1 MRQLL
6 ISTALLLAVPTFGAA
21 QGSTCPDGTMTCNIA
36 TVGDTDISAPQTIGD
51 TVNPTYSPDSA
62 SANASTG
69 AIDVDNIVQGDTIT
83 TEATGNTSTNDN
95 RSTANNSGSANV
107 TGGNITSSGGNITS
121 SADTTGGN
129 IDSTAVTASGP
140 ATTVGGNI
148 DSSATTTS
156 GAATTTSGPATT
168 VGGTA
173 MTASGPA
180 NTNSGNIT
188 SSGGAGGASNSES
201 AVLGSGNSASDSRAT
216 GGNSRATG
224 GRATGGNSRAVTG
237 ASTSRATGGA
247 GGRATGGRSSSG
259 GNTISGG
266 NSRTN
271 IDASQRTTIR
281 HAANTAA
288 MINSQGYGGQN
299 CLGDTNPSG
308 QFGASIQTFGWGVTA
323 NSMKASNVCALLK
336 IGGQRAALAYL
347 AGMDPN
353 ARRALLNNGL
363 AVTRAQIEAQV
374 RAEAEAERQ
383 QQRRA
388 STQKL
393 ACPSGYDLTARQDG
407 SMTCR
412 VVEIDQTPRQVAAPM
427 PPAGTSCPAGSRWD
441 GKGCWMARK

>member
-140 ATTVGGNI
+140 ATTVGG
-148 DSSATTTS
+148 
-156 GAATTTSGPATT
+156 
-168 VGGTA
+168 TA

-201 AVLGSGNSASDSRAT
+201 AVLRSGNSASDSRAT

-288 MINSQGYGGQN
+288 MIHSQGYGGQN

-388 STQKL
+388 SRQKL
-393 ACPSGYDLTARQDG
+393 ACPSGYDLLALQDG

-412 VVEIDQTPRQVAAPM
+412 LVQIDQTPRQVAAPM

-441 GKGCWMARK
+441 GKGCWMPRQ

>member
-129 IDSTAVTASGP
+129 IDSTAVTA
-140 ATTVGGNI
+140 
-148 DSSATTTS
+148 
-156 GAATTTSGPATT
+156 SGPATT

-388 STQKL
+388 SRQKL
-393 ACPSGYDLTARQDG
+393 ACPSGYDLLALQDG

-412 VVEIDQTPRQVAAPM
+412 LVQIDQTPRQVAAPM

-441 GKGCWMARK
+441 GKGCWMPRQ

>member
-107 TGGNITSSGGNITS
+107 TGGNINSTGGNITS

-129 IDSTAVTASGP
+129 IDSS
-140 ATTVGGNI
+140 
-148 DSSATTTS
+148 
-156 GAATTTSGPATT
+156 ATTTSGPATT

-173 MTASGPA
+173 VTASGPA
-180 NTNSGNIT
+180 STNSGSIT
-188 SSGGAGGASNSES
+188 SSGGAGGASSSES
-201 AVLGSGNSASDSRAT
+201 SIAGSGNSASD
-216 GGNSRATG
+216 SRATG

-247 GGRATGGRSSSG
+247 GGRATGGSSRSSSG

-266 NSRTN
+266 NSTTN
-271 IDASQRTTIR
+271 VDASQRTTIR

-288 MINSQGYGGQN
+288 MIDSQGYGGQN

-347 AGMDPN
+347 AGMDRN
-353 ARRALLNNGL
+353 AHRALVNNGM

>member
-95 RSTANNSGSANV
+95 RSSANNSGSANV
-107 TGGNITSSGGNITS
+107 TGGNINATGGNITS

-129 IDSTAVTASGP
+129 IDSTA
-140 ATTVGGNI
+140 
-148 DSSATTTS
+148 
-156 GAATTTSGPATT
+156 TTTSGPATT
-168 VGGTA
+168 VGGNA
-173 MTASGPA
+173 VTASGPA

-216 GGNSRATG
+216 GG
-224 GRATGGNSRAVTG
+224 RATGGNSRAVTG

-247 GGRATGGRSSSG
+247 GGRATGGSSRSSSG

-266 NSRTN
+266 NSTTN
-271 IDASQRTTIR
+271 VDASQRTTIR

-288 MINSQGYGGQN
+288 MIDSQGYGGQN

-323 NSMKASNVCALLK
+323 NSMKASNVCAMLK
-336 IGGQRAALAYL
+336 IGGERAALAYL

-353 ARRALLNNGL
+353 ARRALLNNGM
-363 AVTRAQIEAQV
+363 AVTIAQVEAQA

-393 ACPSGYDLTARQDG
+393 ACPSGYDLTARQNG

-412 VVEIDQTPRQVAAPM
+412 LVEIDQTPRQVAAPM

-441 GKGCWMARK
+441 GKGCWMPRQ

>member
-95 RSTANNSGSANV
+95 RSSANNSGSANV
-107 TGGNITSSGGNITS
+107 TGGNINATGGNITS

-129 IDSTAVTASGP
+129 IDSTA
-140 ATTVGGNI
+140 
-148 DSSATTTS
+148 
-156 GAATTTSGPATT
+156 TTTSGPATT
-168 VGGTA
+168 VGGNA
-173 MTASGPA
+173 VTASGPA

-201 AVLGSGNSASDSRAT
+201 AVAGSGNSASD
-216 GGNSRATG
+216 SRATG

-247 GGRATGGRSSSG
+247 GGRATGGQSSSG

-266 NSRTN
+266 NSTTN
-271 IDASQRTTIR
+271 VDASQRTTVR

-288 MINSQGYGGQN
+288 VIDSQGYGGQN

-323 NSMKASNVCALLK
+323 NSMKASNVCAMLK
-336 IGGQRAALAYL
+336 IGGERAALAYL

-353 ARRALLNNGL
+353 ARRALLNNGM
-363 AVTRAQIEAQV
+363 AVTIAQVEAQA

-388 STQKL
+388 SAQKL

-412 VVEIDQTPRQVAAPM
+412 LVEIDQTPRQVAPPM
-427 PPAGTSCPAGSRWD
+427 LPAGASCPAGSRWD
-441 GKGCWMARK
+441 GKGCWMPRQ

>member
-95 RSTANNSGSANV
+95 RSSANNSGSANV
-107 TGGNITSSGGNITS
+107 NGGNINATGGNITS

-129 IDSTAVTASGP
+129 IDSTA
-140 ATTVGGNI
+140 
-148 DSSATTTS
+148 
-156 GAATTTSGPATT
+156 TTTSGPATT
-168 VGGTA
+168 VGGNA
-173 MTASGPA
+173 VTASGPA
-180 NTNSGNIT
+180 STNSGSIT

-201 AVLGSGNSASDSRAT
+201 AVAGSGNSASD
-216 GGNSRATG
+216 SRATG

-247 GGRATGGRSSSG
+247 GGRATGGSSRSSSG

-266 NSRTN
+266 NSTTN
-271 IDASQRTTIR
+271 VDASQRTTVR

-288 MINSQGYGGQN
+288 VIDSQGYGGQN

-323 NSMKASNVCALLK
+323 NSMKASNVCAMLK
-336 IGGQRAALAYL
+336 IGGERAALAYL

-353 ARRALLNNGL
+353 ARRALLNNGM
-363 AVTRAQIEAQV
+363 AVTIAQVEAQA

-388 STQKL
+388 SAQKL

-412 VVEIDQTPRQVAAPM
+412 LVEIDQTPRQVAPPM
-427 PPAGTSCPAGSRWD
+427 PPAGASCPAGSRWD
-441 GKGCWMARK
+441 GKGCWMPRQ

>member
-140 ATTVGGNI
+140 ATTVGG
-148 DSSATTTS
+148 T
-156 GAATTTSGPATT
+156 ATTTSGPATT
-168 VGGTA
+168 VGGNA
-173 MTASGPA
+173 VTASGPA

-201 AVLGSGNSASDSRAT
+201 AVAGSGNSASD
-216 GGNSRATG
+216 SRATG

-247 GGRATGGRSSSG
+247 GGRATGGSSRSSSG

-266 NSRTN
+266 NSQTN
-271 IDASQRTTIR
+271 VDASQRTTIR

-288 MINSQGYGGQN
+288 MIDSQGYGGQN

-323 NSMKASNVCALLK
+323 NSMKASNVCAMLK
-336 IGGQRAALAYL
+336 IGGERAALAYL

-353 ARRALLNNGL
+353 ARRALLNNGM
-363 AVTRAQIEAQV
+363 AVTSAQIEAQA

-412 VVEIDQTPRQVAAPM
+412 LVEIDQTPRQVAAPM
-427 PPAGTSCPAGSRWD
+427 PPAGTSCPTGSRWD

>member
-95 RSTANNSGSANV
+95 RSSANNSGSANV
-107 TGGNITSSGGNITS
+107 TGGNINATGGNITS

-129 IDSTAVTASGP
+129 IDSS
-140 ATTVGGNI
+140 
-148 DSSATTTS
+148 
-156 GAATTTSGPATT
+156 ATTTSGPATT

-173 MTASGPA
+173 TTTSGPA
-180 NTNSGNIT
+180 STNSGSIT
-188 SSGGAGGASNSES
+188 SSGGAGGASSSES
-201 AVLGSGNSASDSRAT
+201 SIAGSGNSASD
-216 GGNSRATG
+216 SRATG

-237 ASTSRATGGA
+237 ASSSRATGGA
-247 GGRATGGRSSSG
+247 GGRATGGSSRSSSG

-266 NSRTN
+266 NSTTN
-271 IDASQRTTIR
+271 VDASQRTTIR

-288 MINSQGYGGQN
+288 MIDSQGYGGQN

-336 IGGQRAALAYL
+336 IGGERAALAYL

-353 ARRALLNNGL
+353 ARRALLNNGM

-412 VVEIDQTPRQVAAPM
+412 LVEIDQTPRQVAAPM
-427 PPAGTSCPAGSRWD
+427 PPAGTSCPTGSRWD

>member
-95 RSTANNSGSANV
+95 RSSANNSGSANV
-107 TGGNITSSGGNITS
+107 TGGNINATGGNITS

-129 IDSTAVTASGP
+129 IDSS
-140 ATTVGGNI
+140 
-148 DSSATTTS
+148 
-156 GAATTTSGPATT
+156 ATTTSGPATT

-173 MTASGPA
+173 TTTSGPA
-180 NTNSGNIT
+180 STNSGSIT
-188 SSGGAGGASNSES
+188 SSGGAGGASSSES
-201 AVLGSGNSASDSRAT
+201 SIAGSGNSASD
-216 GGNSRATG
+216 SRATG

-237 ASTSRATGGA
+237 ASSSRATGGA
-247 GGRATGGRSSSG
+247 GGRATGGSSRSSSG

-266 NSRTN
+266 NSTTN
-271 IDASQRTTIR
+271 VDASQRTTIR

-288 MINSQGYGGQN
+288 MIDSQGYGGQN

-308 QFGASIQTFGWGVTA
+308 QFGASMQTFGWGVTA
-323 NSMKASNVCALLK
+323 NSMKASNVCAILK
-336 IGGQRAALAYL
+336 IGGERAALAYL

-353 ARRALLNNGL
+353 ARRALLNNGM

-412 VVEIDQTPRQVAAPM
+412 LVEIDQTPRQVAAPM

-441 GKGCWMARK
+441 GNGCWMPRR

>member
-95 RSTANNSGSANV
+95 RSSANNSGSANV
-107 TGGNITSSGGNITS
+107 TGGNINATGGNITS

-140 ATTVGGNI
+140 ATTVGG
-148 DSSATTTS
+148 T
-156 GAATTTSGPATT
+156 ATTTSGPA
-168 VGGTA
+168 
-173 MTASGPA
+173 S
-180 NTNSGNIT
+180 TNSGSIT
-188 SSGGAGGASNSES
+188 SSGGAGGASSSES
-201 AVLGSGNSASDSRAT
+201 SIAGSGNSASD
-216 GGNSRATG
+216 SRATG

-237 ASTSRATGGA
+237 ASSSRATGGA
-247 GGRATGGRSSSG
+247 GGRATGGSSRSSSG

-266 NSRTN
+266 NSQTN
-271 IDASQRTTIR
+271 VDASQRTTIR

-288 MINSQGYGGQN
+288 MIDSQGYGGQN

-308 QFGASIQTFGWGVTA
+308 QFGASMQTFGWGVTA

-336 IGGQRAALAYL
+336 IGGERAALAYL

-353 ARRALLNNGL
+353 ARRALLNNGM
-363 AVTRAQIEAQV
+363 AVTRAQIEAQE

-412 VVEIDQTPRQVAAPM
+412 LVEIDQTPRQVAAPM
-427 PPAGTSCPAGSRWD
+427 PTAGTSCPTGSRWD

>member
-36 TVGDTDISAPQTIGD
+36 TVGDTNISAPQTIGD

-95 RSTANNSGSANV
+95 RSSANNSGSANV

-129 IDSTAVTASGP
+129 IDSS
-140 ATTVGGNI
+140 
-148 DSSATTTS
+148 
-156 GAATTTSGPATT
+156 ATTTSGPATT
-168 VGGTA
+168 VGGNA
-173 MTASGPA
+173 VTASGPA
-180 NTNSGNIT
+180 STNSGSIT
-188 SSGGAGGASNSES
+188 SSGGAGGASSSES
-201 AVLGSGNSASDSRAT
+201 SIAGSGNSASD
-216 GGNSRATG
+216 SRATG

-237 ASTSRATGGA
+237 ASTSRAAGGA
-247 GGRATGGRSSSG
+247 GGRATGGSSRSSSG

-266 NSRTN
+266 NSTTN
-271 IDASQRTTIR
+271 VDASQRTTIR

-288 MINSQGYGGQN
+288 MIDSQGYGGQN

-323 NSMKASNVCALLK
+323 NSMKASNVCAMLK
-336 IGGQRAALAYL
+336 IGGERAALAYL

-353 ARRALLNNGL
+353 ARHALLNNGM
-363 AVTRAQIEAQV
+363 AVTIAQVEAQA

-412 VVEIDQTPRQVAAPM
+412 LVEIDQTPRQVAAPM

-441 GKGCWMARK
+441 GKGCWMPRQ

>member
-36 TVGDTDISAPQTIGD
+36 TVGDTNISAPQTIGD

-107 TGGNITSSGGNITS
+107 TGGNINATGGNITS

-129 IDSTAVTASGP
+129 IDSTA
-140 ATTVGGNI
+140 
-148 DSSATTTS
+148 
-156 GAATTTSGPATT
+156 TTTSGPATT
-168 VGGTA
+168 VGGNA
-173 MTASGPA
+173 VTASGPA

-201 AVLGSGNSASDSRAT
+201 AVAGSGNSASD
-216 GGNSRATG
+216 SRATG

-247 GGRATGGRSSSG
+247 GGRATGGSSRSSSG

-266 NSRTN
+266 NSTTN
-271 IDASQRTTIR
+271 VDASQRTTIR

-288 MINSQGYGGQN
+288 MIDSQGYGGQN

-323 NSMKASNVCALLK
+323 NSMKASNVCAMLK
-336 IGGQRAALAYL
+336 IGGERAALAYL

-353 ARRALLNNGL
+353 ARRALLNNGM
-363 AVTRAQIEAQV
+363 AVTIAQVEAQA

-388 STQKL
+388 SRQKL

>member
-140 ATTVGGNI
+140 ATTVGG
-148 DSSATTTS
+148 
-156 GAATTTSGPATT
+156 
-168 VGGTA
+168 TA

-288 MINSQGYGGQN
+288 MIDSQGYGGQN

-388 STQKL
+388 SRQKL
-393 ACPSGYDLTARQDG
+393 ACPSGYDLLALQDG

-412 VVEIDQTPRQVAAPM
+412 LVQIDQTPRQVAAPM

-441 GKGCWMARK
+441 GKGCWMPRQ

>member
-36 TVGDTDISAPQTIGD
+36 TVGDSTITAPQTIGD

-129 IDSTAVTASGP
+129 IDSTA
-140 ATTVGGNI
+140 
-148 DSSATTTS
+148 
-156 GAATTTSGPATT
+156 TTTSGPATT
-168 VGGTA
+168 VGGNA
-173 MTASGPA
+173 VTASGPA

-201 AVLGSGNSASDSRAT
+201 AVAGSGNSASD
-216 GGNSRATG
+216 SRATG

-247 GGRATGGRSSSG
+247 GGRATGGSSRSSSG

-266 NSRTN
+266 NSQTN
-271 IDASQRTTIR
+271 VDASQRTTIR

-288 MINSQGYGGQN
+288 MIDSQGYGGQN

-323 NSMKASNVCALLK
+323 NSMKASNVCAMLK
-336 IGGQRAALAYL
+336 IGGERAALAYL

-353 ARRALLNNGL
+353 ARRALLNNGM

-412 VVEIDQTPRQVAAPM
+412 LVEIDQTPRQVAAPM
-427 PPAGTSCPAGSRWD
+427 PPAGTSCPTGSRWD

>member
-83 TEATGNTSTNDN
+83 TEAMGNTSTNDN

-107 TGGNITSSGGNITS
+107 TGGNINSTGGNINS

-129 IDSTAVTASGP
+129 IDSS
-140 ATTVGGNI
+140 
-148 DSSATTTS
+148 
-156 GAATTTSGPATT
+156 ATTTSGPATT

-173 MTASGPA
+173 VTASGPA
-180 NTNSGNIT
+180 STNSGSIT
-188 SSGGAGGASNSES
+188 SSGGAGGASSSES
-201 AVLGSGNSASDSRAT
+201 SIAGSGNSASD
-216 GGNSRATG
+216 SRATG

-247 GGRATGGRSSSG
+247 GGRATGGSSRSSSG

-266 NSRTN
+266 NSTTN
-271 IDASQRTTIR
+271 VDASQRTTIR

-288 MINSQGYGGQN
+288 MIDSQGYGGQN

-308 QFGASIQTFGWGVTA
+308 QFGASMQTFGWGVTA

-336 IGGQRAALAYL
+336 IGGERAALAYL

-353 ARRALLNNGL
+353 ARRALLNNGM
-363 AVTRAQIEAQV
+363 AVTRAQIEAQE

-388 STQKL
+388 SKQKL

-412 VVEIDQTPRQVAAPM
+412 LVEIDQTPRQVAAPM
-427 PPAGTSCPAGSRWD
+427 PPAGTSCPTGSRWD

>member
-107 TGGNITSSGGNITS
+107 TGGNINATGGNITS

-140 ATTVGGNI
+140 ATTVGG
-148 DSSATTTS
+148 T
-156 GAATTTSGPATT
+156 ATTTSGPATT
-168 VGGTA
+168 
-173 MTASGPA
+173 
-180 NTNSGNIT
+180 NSGSIT
-188 SSGGAGGASNSES
+188 SSGGAGGASSSES
-201 AVLGSGNSASDSRAT
+201 SIAGSGNSASD
-216 GGNSRATG
+216 SRATG

-237 ASTSRATGGA
+237 ASSSRATGGA
-247 GGRATGGRSSSG
+247 GGRATGGSSRSSSG

-266 NSRTN
+266 NSQTN
-271 IDASQRTTIR
+271 VDASQRTTIR

-288 MINSQGYGGQN
+288 MIDSQGYGGQN

-308 QFGASIQTFGWGVTA
+308 QFGASMQTFGWGVTA
-323 NSMKASNVCALLK
+323 NSMKASNVCAILK
-336 IGGQRAALAYL
+336 IGGERAALAYL

-353 ARRALLNNGL
+353 ARRALLNNGM

-412 VVEIDQTPRQVAAPM
+412 LVEIDQTPRQVAAPM
-427 PPAGTSCPAGSRWD
+427 PPAGTSCPTGSRWD

>member
-148 DSSATTTS
+148 DST
-156 GAATTTSGPATT
+156 ATTTSGPA
-168 VGGTA
+168 
-173 MTASGPA
+173 S
-180 NTNSGNIT
+180 TNSGSIT
-188 SSGGAGGASNSES
+188 SSGGAGGASSSES
-201 AVLGSGNSASDSRAT
+201 SIAGSGNSASD
-216 GGNSRATG
+216 SRATG

-237 ASTSRATGGA
+237 ASSSRATGGA
-247 GGRATGGRSSSG
+247 GGRATGGSSRSSSG

-266 NSRTN
+266 NSQTN
-271 IDASQRTTIR
+271 VDASQRTTIR

-288 MINSQGYGGQN
+288 MIDSQGYGGQN

-308 QFGASIQTFGWGVTA
+308 QFGASMQTFGWGVTA

-336 IGGQRAALAYL
+336 IGGERAALAYL

-353 ARRALLNNGL
+353 ARRALLNNGM

-412 VVEIDQTPRQVAAPM
+412 LVEIDQTPRQVAAPM

>member
-36 TVGDTDISAPQTIGD
+36 TVGDTNISAPQTIGD

-95 RSTANNSGSANV
+95 RSSANNSGSANV
-107 TGGNITSSGGNITS
+107 TGGNINATGGNITS

-129 IDSTAVTASGP
+129 IDSTA
-140 ATTVGGNI
+140 
-148 DSSATTTS
+148 
-156 GAATTTSGPATT
+156 TTTSGPATT
-168 VGGTA
+168 VGGNA
-173 MTASGPA
+173 VTASGPA
-180 NTNSGNIT
+180 NTNSGSIT

-201 AVLGSGNSASDSRAT
+201 AVAGSGNSASD
-216 GGNSRATG
+216 SRATG

-247 GGRATGGRSSSG
+247 GGRATGGSSRSSSG

-266 NSRTN
+266 NSTTN
-271 IDASQRTTIR
+271 VDASQRTTIR

-288 MINSQGYGGQN
+288 MIDSQGYGGQN

-323 NSMKASNVCALLK
+323 NSMKASNVCAMLK
-336 IGGQRAALAYL
+336 IGGERAALAYL

-353 ARRALLNNGL
+353 ARRALLNNGM
-363 AVTRAQIEAQV
+363 AVTSAQIEAQA
-374 RAEAEAERQ
+374 RAEAERQ

-388 STQKL
+388 SAQKL

-412 VVEIDQTPRQVAAPM
+412 LVEIDHTPRKVAPPM

-441 GKGCWMARK
+441 GKGCWMPRQ

>member
-129 IDSTAVTASGP
+129 IDSTA
-140 ATTVGGNI
+140 
-148 DSSATTTS
+148 
-156 GAATTTSGPATT
+156 TTTSGPATT
-168 VGGTA
+168 VGGNA
-173 MTASGPA
+173 VTASGPA
-180 NTNSGNIT
+180 STNSGSIT
-188 SSGGAGGASNSES
+188 SSGGAGGASSSES
-201 AVLGSGNSASDSRAT
+201 SIAGSGNSASD
-216 GGNSRATG
+216 SRATG

-237 ASTSRATGGA
+237 ASSSRATGGA
-247 GGRATGGRSSSG
+247 GGRATGGSSRSSSG

-266 NSRTN
+266 NSQTN
-271 IDASQRTTIR
+271 VDASQRTTIR

-288 MINSQGYGGQN
+288 MIDSQGYGGQN

-308 QFGASIQTFGWGVTA
+308 QFGASMQTFGWGVTA
-323 NSMKASNVCALLK
+323 NSMKASNVCAILK
-336 IGGQRAALAYL
+336 IGGERAALAYL

-353 ARRALLNNGL
+353 ARRALLNNGM

-412 VVEIDQTPRQVAAPM
+412 LVEIDQTPRQVAPPM
-427 PPAGTSCPAGSRWD
+427 PPAGASCPAGSRWD
-441 GKGCWMARK
+441 GKGCWMPRQ

>member
-140 ATTVGGNI
+140 ATTVGG
-148 DSSATTTS
+148 T
-156 GAATTTSGPATT
+156 ATTTSGPATT
-168 VGGTA
+168 
-173 MTASGPA
+173 
-180 NTNSGNIT
+180 NSGSIT
-188 SSGGAGGASNSES
+188 SSGGAGGASSSES
-201 AVLGSGNSASDSRAT
+201 SIAGSGNSASD
-216 GGNSRATG
+216 SRATG

-237 ASTSRATGGA
+237 ASSSRATGGA
-247 GGRATGGRSSSG
+247 GGRATGGSSRSSSG

-266 NSRTN
+266 NSQTN
-271 IDASQRTTIR
+271 VDASQRTTIR

-288 MINSQGYGGQN
+288 MIDSQGYGGQN

-308 QFGASIQTFGWGVTA
+308 QFGASMQTFGWGVTA
-323 NSMKASNVCALLK
+323 NSMKASNVCAILK
-336 IGGQRAALAYL
+336 IGGERAALAYL

-353 ARRALLNNGL
+353 ARRALLNNGM

-412 VVEIDQTPRQVAAPM
+412 LVEIDQTPRQVAAPM
-427 PPAGTSCPAGSRWD
+427 PPAGTSCPTGSRWD

>member
-36 TVGDTDISAPQTIGD
+36 TVGDTNISAPQTIGD

-95 RSTANNSGSANV
+95 RSSANNSGSANV
-107 TGGNITSSGGNITS
+107 TGGNINSTGGNITS

-129 IDSTAVTASGP
+129 IDSS
-140 ATTVGGNI
+140 
-148 DSSATTTS
+148 
-156 GAATTTSGPATT
+156 ATTTSGPAST

-173 MTASGPA
+173 TTTSGPA
-180 NTNSGNIT
+180 STNSGSIT
-188 SSGGAGGASNSES
+188 SSGGAGGASSSES
-201 AVLGSGNSASDSRAT
+201 SVAGSGNSASDSRAT
-216 GGNSRATG
+216 
-224 GRATGGNSRAVTG
+224 
-237 ASTSRATGGA
+237 

-288 MINSQGYGGQN
+288 MIDSQGYGGQN

-388 STQKL
+388 SRQKL
-393 ACPSGYDLTARQDG
+393 ACPSGYDLLALQDG

>member
-36 TVGDTDISAPQTIGD
+36 TVGDSTITAPQTIGD

-95 RSTANNSGSANV
+95 RSSANNSGSANV
-107 TGGNITSSGGNITS
+107 TGGNINATGGNITS

-140 ATTVGGNI
+140 ATTVGG
-148 DSSATTTS
+148 T
-156 GAATTTSGPATT
+156 ATTTSGPA
-168 VGGTA
+168 
-173 MTASGPA
+173 S
-180 NTNSGNIT
+180 TNSGSIT
-188 SSGGAGGASNSES
+188 SSGGAGGASSSES
-201 AVLGSGNSASDSRAT
+201 SIAGSGNSASD
-216 GGNSRATG
+216 SRATG

-237 ASTSRATGGA
+237 ASSSRATGGA
-247 GGRATGGRSSSG
+247 GGRATGGSSRSSSG

-266 NSRTN
+266 NSTTN
-271 IDASQRTTIR
+271 VDASQRTTIR

-288 MINSQGYGGQN
+288 MIDSQGYGGQN

-308 QFGASIQTFGWGVTA
+308 QFGASMQTFGWGVTA
-323 NSMKASNVCALLK
+323 NSMKASNVCAMLK
-336 IGGQRAALAYL
+336 IGGERAALAYL

-353 ARRALLNNGL
+353 ARRALLNNGM

-412 VVEIDQTPRQVAAPM
+412 LVEIDQTPRQVAAPM
-427 PPAGTSCPAGSRWD
+427 PPAGTSCPTGSRWD

>member
-107 TGGNITSSGGNITS
+107 TGGNINSSGGNITS

-129 IDSTAVTASGP
+129 IDSTA
-140 ATTVGGNI
+140 
-148 DSSATTTS
+148 
-156 GAATTTSGPATT
+156 TTTSGPATT
-168 VGGTA
+168 VGGNA
-173 MTASGPA
+173 VTASGPA
-180 NTNSGNIT
+180 STNSGSIT
-188 SSGGAGGASNSES
+188 SSGGAGGASSSES
-201 AVLGSGNSASDSRAT
+201 SIAGSGNSASD
-216 GGNSRATG
+216 SRATG

-237 ASTSRATGGA
+237 ASSSRATGGA
-247 GGRATGGRSSSG
+247 GGRATGGSSRSSSG

-266 NSRTN
+266 NSQTN
-271 IDASQRTTIR
+271 VDASQRTTIR

-288 MINSQGYGGQN
+288 MIDSQGYGGQN

-308 QFGASIQTFGWGVTA
+308 QFGASMQTFGWGVTA
-323 NSMKASNVCALLK
+323 NSMKASNVCAILK
-336 IGGQRAALAYL
+336 IGGERAALAYL

-353 ARRALLNNGL
+353 ARRALLNNGM

-412 VVEIDQTPRQVAAPM
+412 VVEIDQTHRQVAAPM

-441 GKGCWMARK
+441 GKGCWMPRR

>member
-36 TVGDTDISAPQTIGD
+36 TVGDSTITAPQTIGD

-95 RSTANNSGSANV
+95 RSSANNSGSANV
-107 TGGNITSSGGNITS
+107 TGGNINATGGNITS

-140 ATTVGGNI
+140 ATTVGG
-148 DSSATTTS
+148 T
-156 GAATTTSGPATT
+156 ATTTSGPA
-168 VGGTA
+168 
-173 MTASGPA
+173 S
-180 NTNSGNIT
+180 TNSGSIT
-188 SSGGAGGASNSES
+188 SSGGAGGASSSES
-201 AVLGSGNSASDSRAT
+201 SIAGSGNSASD
-216 GGNSRATG
+216 SRATG

-237 ASTSRATGGA
+237 ASSSRATGGA
-247 GGRATGGRSSSG
+247 GGRATGGSSRSSSG

-266 NSRTN
+266 NSTTN
-271 IDASQRTTIR
+271 VDASQRTTIK

-288 MINSQGYGGQN
+288 MIDSQGYGGQN

-308 QFGASIQTFGWGVTA
+308 QFGASMQTFGWGVTA
-323 NSMKASNVCALLK
+323 NSMKASNVCAILK
-336 IGGQRAALAYL
+336 IAGERAALAYL

-353 ARRALLNNGL
+353 ARRALLNNGM

-412 VVEIDQTPRQVAAPM
+412 LVEIDQTPRQVAAPM
-427 PPAGTSCPAGSRWD
+427 PPAGTSCPTGSRWD

>member
-36 TVGDTDISAPQTIGD
+36 TVGDSTITAPQTIGD

-95 RSTANNSGSANV
+95 RSSANNSGSANV
-107 TGGNITSSGGNITS
+107 TGGNINATGGNITS

-129 IDSTAVTASGP
+129 IDSTA
-140 ATTVGGNI
+140 
-148 DSSATTTS
+148 
-156 GAATTTSGPATT
+156 TTTSGPATT
-168 VGGTA
+168 
-173 MTASGPA
+173 
-180 NTNSGNIT
+180 NSGSIT
-188 SSGGAGGASNSES
+188 SSGGAGGASSSES
-201 AVLGSGNSASDSRAT
+201 SIAGSGNSASD
-216 GGNSRATG
+216 SRATG

-237 ASTSRATGGA
+237 ASSSRATGGA
-247 GGRATGGRSSSG
+247 GGRATGGSSRSSSG

-266 NSRTN
+266 NSQTN
-271 IDASQRTTIR
+271 VDASQRTTIR

-288 MINSQGYGGQN
+288 MIDSQGYGGQN

-308 QFGASIQTFGWGVTA
+308 QFGASMQTFGWGVTA
-323 NSMKASNVCALLK
+323 NSMKASNVCAILK
-336 IGGQRAALAYL
+336 IAGERAALAYL

-353 ARRALLNNGL
+353 ARRALLNNGM

-412 VVEIDQTPRQVAAPM
+412 LVEIDQTPRQVAAPM
-427 PPAGTSCPAGSRWD
+427 PTAGTSCPTGSRWD

>member
-95 RSTANNSGSANV
+95 RSSANNSGSANV
-107 TGGNITSSGGNITS
+107 
-121 SADTTGGN
+121 TGGN

-140 ATTVGGNI
+140 ATTVGG
-148 DSSATTTS
+148 T
-156 GAATTTSGPATT
+156 ATTTSGPA
-168 VGGTA
+168 
-173 MTASGPA
+173 S
-180 NTNSGNIT
+180 TNSGSIT
-188 SSGGAGGASNSES
+188 SSGGAGGASSSES
-201 AVLGSGNSASDSRAT
+201 SIAGSGNSASD
-216 GGNSRATG
+216 SRATG

-237 ASTSRATGGA
+237 ASSSRATGGA
-247 GGRATGGRSSSG
+247 GGRATGGSSRSSSG

-266 NSRTN
+266 NSQTN
-271 IDASQRTTIR
+271 VDASQRTTIR

-288 MINSQGYGGQN
+288 MIDSQGYGGQN

-308 QFGASIQTFGWGVTA
+308 QFGASMQTFGWGVTA

-336 IGGQRAALAYL
+336 IGGERAALAYL

-353 ARRALLNNGL
+353 ARRALLNNGM

-412 VVEIDQTPRQVAAPM
+412 LVEIDQTPRQVAAPM
-427 PPAGTSCPAGSRWD
+427 PPAGTSCPTGSRWD

>member
-36 TVGDTDISAPQTIGD
+36 TVGDSTITAPQTIGD

-95 RSTANNSGSANV
+95 RSSANNSGSANV
-107 TGGNITSSGGNITS
+107 TGGNINATGGNITS

-140 ATTVGGNI
+140 ATTVGG
-148 DSSATTTS
+148 T
-156 GAATTTSGPATT
+156 ATTTSGPA
-168 VGGTA
+168 
-173 MTASGPA
+173 S
-180 NTNSGNIT
+180 TNSGSIT
-188 SSGGAGGASNSES
+188 SSGGAGGASSSES
-201 AVLGSGNSASDSRAT
+201 SIAGSGNSASD
-216 GGNSRATG
+216 SRATG

-237 ASTSRATGGA
+237 ASSSRATGGA
-247 GGRATGGRSSSG
+247 GGRATGGSSRSSSG

-266 NSRTN
+266 NSQTN
-271 IDASQRTTIR
+271 VDASQRTTIR

-288 MINSQGYGGQN
+288 MIDSQGYGGQN

-308 QFGASIQTFGWGVTA
+308 QFGASMQTFGWGVTA
-323 NSMKASNVCALLK
+323 NSMKASNVCAILK
-336 IGGQRAALAYL
+336 IGGERAALAYL

-353 ARRALLNNGL
+353 ARRALLNNGM

-412 VVEIDQTPRQVAAPM
+412 LVEIDQTPRQVAVPM
-427 PPAGTSCPAGSRWD
+427 PPAGTSCPTGSRWD

>member
-107 TGGNITSSGGNITS
+107 TGGNINSTGGNINS
-121 SADTTGGN
+121 SADTT
-129 IDSTAVTASGP
+129 
-140 ATTVGGNI
+140 GGNI

-156 GAATTTSGPATT
+156 GPATT
-168 VGGTA
+168 VGGNA
-173 MTASGPA
+173 VTASGPA
-180 NTNSGNIT
+180 NTNSGSIT
-188 SSGGAGGASNSES
+188 SSGGAGGASSSES
-201 AVLGSGNSASDSRAT
+201 SIAGSGNSASD
-216 GGNSRATG
+216 SRATG

-237 ASTSRATGGA
+237 ASSSRATGGA
-247 GGRATGGRSSSG
+247 GGRATGGSSRSSSG

-266 NSRTN
+266 NSQTN
-271 IDASQRTTIR
+271 VDASQRTTIR

-288 MINSQGYGGQN
+288 MIDSQGYGGQN

-347 AGMDPN
+347 AGMDRN
-353 ARRALLNNGL
+353 AHRALVNNGM

-427 PPAGTSCPAGSRWD
+427 PPAGTSCPTGSRWD

>member
-36 TVGDTDISAPQTIGD
+36 TVGDTNISAPQTIGD

-95 RSTANNSGSANV
+95 RSSANNSGSANV
-107 TGGNITSSGGNITS
+107 TGGNINSTGGNITS

-129 IDSTAVTASGP
+129 IDSS
-140 ATTVGGNI
+140 
-148 DSSATTTS
+148 
-156 GAATTTSGPATT
+156 ATTTSGPATT

-173 MTASGPA
+173 TTTSGPA
-180 NTNSGNIT
+180 STNSGSIT
-188 SSGGAGGASNSES
+188 SSGGAGGASSSES
-201 AVLGSGNSASDSRAT
+201 SIAGSGNSASD
-216 GGNSRATG
+216 SRATG

-237 ASTSRATGGA
+237 ASSSRATGGA
-247 GGRATGGRSSSG
+247 GGRATGGSSRSSSG

-266 NSRTN
+266 NSTTN
-271 IDASQRTTIR
+271 VDASQRTTIK

-288 MINSQGYGGQN
+288 MIDSQGYGGQN

-308 QFGASIQTFGWGVTA
+308 QFGASMQTFGWGVTA

-336 IGGQRAALAYL
+336 IGGERAALAYL

-353 ARRALLNNGL
+353 ARRALLNNGM

-412 VVEIDQTPRQVAAPM
+412 LVEIDQTPRQVAAPM

-441 GKGCWMARK
+441 GNGCWMPRR

>member
-107 TGGNITSSGGNITS
+107 TGGNINATGGNITS

-129 IDSTAVTASGP
+129 IDSS
-140 ATTVGGNI
+140 
-148 DSSATTTS
+148 
-156 GAATTTSGPATT
+156 ATTTSGPATT

-173 MTASGPA
+173 TTTSGPA
-180 NTNSGNIT
+180 STNSGSIT
-188 SSGGAGGASNSES
+188 SSGGAGGASSSES
-201 AVLGSGNSASDSRAT
+201 SIAGSGNSASD
-216 GGNSRATG
+216 SRATG

-237 ASTSRATGGA
+237 ASSSRATGGA
-247 GGRATGGRSSSG
+247 GGRATGGSSRSSSG

-266 NSRTN
+266 NSQTN
-271 IDASQRTTIR
+271 VDASQRTTIR

-288 MINSQGYGGQN
+288 MIDSQGYGGQN

-323 NSMKASNVCALLK
+323 NSMKASNVCAMLK
-336 IGGQRAALAYL
+336 IAGGRAALAYL

-353 ARRALLNNGL
+353 ARRALLNNGM

-412 VVEIDQTPRQVAAPM
+412 LVEIDQTPRQVAAPM
-427 PPAGTSCPAGSRWD
+427 PPAGTSCPTGSRWD

>member
-129 IDSTAVTASGP
+129 IDSS
-140 ATTVGGNI
+140 
-148 DSSATTTS
+148 
-156 GAATTTSGPATT
+156 ATTTSGPATT

-173 MTASGPA
+173 TTTSGPA
-180 NTNSGNIT
+180 TTNSGSIT
-188 SSGGAGGASNSES
+188 SSGGAGGASSSES
-201 AVLGSGNSASDSRAT
+201 SIAGSGNSASD
-216 GGNSRATG
+216 SRATG

-237 ASTSRATGGA
+237 ASSSRATGGA
-247 GGRATGGRSSSG
+247 GGRATGGSSRSSSG

-266 NSRTN
+266 NSQTN
-271 IDASQRTTIR
+271 VDASQRTTIR

-288 MINSQGYGGQN
+288 MIDSQGYGGQN

-308 QFGASIQTFGWGVTA
+308 QFGASMQTFGWGVTA

-336 IGGQRAALAYL
+336 IGGERAALAYL

-353 ARRALLNNGL
+353 ARRALLNNGM
-363 AVTRAQIEAQV
+363 AVTRAQIEAQE

-412 VVEIDQTPRQVAAPM
+412 LVEIDQTPRQVAAPM
-427 PPAGTSCPAGSRWD
+427 PPAGTSCPTGSRWD
-441 GKGCWMARK
+441 GRGCWMARK

>member
-36 TVGDTDISAPQTIGD
+36 TVGDTNISAPQTIGD

-121 SADTTGGN
+121 SADTAGGN

-140 ATTVGGNI
+140 ATTVGG
-148 DSSATTTS
+148 T
-156 GAATTTSGPATT
+156 ATTTSGPATT
-168 VGGTA
+168 
-173 MTASGPA
+173 
-180 NTNSGNIT
+180 NSGSIT
-188 SSGGAGGASNSES
+188 SSGGAGGASSSES
-201 AVLGSGNSASDSRAT
+201 SIAGSGNSASD
-216 GGNSRATG
+216 SRATG

-237 ASTSRATGGA
+237 ASSSRATGGA
-247 GGRATGGRSSSG
+247 GGRATGGSSRSSSG

-266 NSRTN
+266 NSTTN
-271 IDASQRTTIR
+271 VDASQRTTIR

-288 MINSQGYGGQN
+288 MIDSQGYGGQN

-323 NSMKASNVCALLK
+323 NSMKASNVCAMLK
-336 IGGQRAALAYL
+336 IAGPQAALSYL
-347 AGMDPN
+347 ANVDPN
-353 ARRALLNNGL
+353 VRRALLANGL
-363 AVTRAQIEAQV
+363 AEKPSQRKARLAT
-374 RAEAEAERQ
+374 EAEDVPAKNVRPTQIVRCPEG
-383 QQRRA
+383 
-388 STQKL
+388 ST
-393 ACPSGYDLTARQDG
+393 
-407 SMTCR
+407 
-412 VVEIDQTPRQVAAPM
+412 
-427 PPAGTSCPAGSRWD
+427 WD
-441 GKGCWMARK
+441 GKGCWAKNLKAVRR

>member
-140 ATTVGGNI
+140 ATTVGG
-148 DSSATTTS
+148 T
-156 GAATTTSGPATT
+156 ATTTSGPATT
-168 VGGTA
+168 
-173 MTASGPA
+173 
-180 NTNSGNIT
+180 NSGSIT
-188 SSGGAGGASNSES
+188 SSGGAGGASSSES
-201 AVLGSGNSASDSRAT
+201 SIAGSGNSASD
-216 GGNSRATG
+216 SRATG

-237 ASTSRATGGA
+237 ASSSRATGGA
-247 GGRATGGRSSSG
+247 GGRATGGSSRSSSG

-266 NSRTN
+266 NSQTN
-271 IDASQRTTIR
+271 VDASQRTTIR

-288 MINSQGYGGQN
+288 MIDSQGYGGQN

-308 QFGASIQTFGWGVTA
+308 QFGASMQTFGWGVTA
-323 NSMKASNVCALLK
+323 NSMKASNVCAILK
-336 IGGQRAALAYL
+336 IAGDRAALAYL

-353 ARRALLNNGL
+353 ARRALLNNGM

-412 VVEIDQTPRQVAAPM
+412 LVEIDQTPRQVAAPM
-427 PPAGTSCPAGSRWD
+427 PPAGTSCPTGSRWD